1 MSETNYTT
9 PDAPHTPVDN
19 SSTMTTPETLANIFF
34 EPGETFAALRERPRF
49 LVAALILVLLASV
62 AMVLFFQKVS
72 YEEFVREAF
81 ERNPRVEQ
89 MSPEQKEQAIAMQA
103 SPVFKA
109 LAYGAP
115 AVSVIVMILAGGALY
130 MLGAAL
136 MGGKMSYKQGLSVW
150 TYSSFPPAI
159 LATLLFLVLL
169 FLKSPDDMD
178 FSQPGGGL
186 VVTNLAVLVG
196 SEGSAV
202 VRAALRWFDLFSF
215 YGMFLAAVG
224 LRRVGKIS
232 SGAAWTI
239 VIVLW
244 LLGMLSSVGRAL
256 LFGG

>member
-9 PDAPHTPVDN
+9 PDAPHAAVNGPSV
-19 SSTMTTPETLANIFF
+19 MTTPETLANIFF

-49 LVAALILVLLASV
+49 LVAALIIVLLSSL

-72 YEEFVREAF
+72 YDQFVREAF

-89 MSPEQKEQAIAMQA
+89 MSPEQKEQAMEMQTR
-103 SPVFKA
+103 PVFKA

-115 AVSVIVMILAGGALY
+115 AVSVIVIILAGGALY

-136 MGGKMSYKQGLSVW
+136 MGGKMSFKQGLSVW
-150 TYSSFPPAI
+150 AYSSFPPAI
-159 LATLLFLVLL
+159 LATVLFLVLL
-169 FLKSPDDMD
+169 LLKSPDDMD

-196 SEGSAV
+196 SEGSAIL
-202 VRAALRWFDLFSF
+202 RAALRWFDLFSF

-224 LRRVGKIS
+224 LRKVARIS
-232 SGAAWTI
+232 SGGAWTI
-239 VIVLW
+239 VIALW
-244 LLGMLSSVGRAL
+244 LLGMLAGIGRAA
-256 LFGG
+256 LFG